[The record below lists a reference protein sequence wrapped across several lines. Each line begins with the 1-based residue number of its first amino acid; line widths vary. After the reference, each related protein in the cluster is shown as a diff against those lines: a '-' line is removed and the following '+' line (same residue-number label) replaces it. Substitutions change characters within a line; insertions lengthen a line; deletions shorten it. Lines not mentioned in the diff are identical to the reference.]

1 MSGGSEVTTQFIND
15 GGNVIAEITGEK
27 SQTYIRGKRLIAMQD
42 EDGEWSIFGN
52 NYRGDVER
60 VQRGSYS
67 NGWYNNRY
75 AYDAFGNYSEETDSP
90 KKNPFRYSGEYTD
103 DETGLI
109 YLRNRYYDP
118 AIGRFITEDP
128 AKDGLNWYAYCGN
141 NPINFTDSWGL
152 DPALDEYIRNNYS
165 GTMTVT
171 LAVARPVPNSR
182 EVAQITSDGEL
193 YNGHSFLRLDDG
205 NGNVKY
211 LGLAPTKKSLKKMLL
226 AKDVG
231 GKMVNNENSEWNVAK
246 VYTIDKEKYNLLLT
260 FMNSSEKNAPSYNI
274 ESYNC
279 TTWAVDG
286 LERAGISS
294 YVIGTYEHH
303 WTLPSDITSQLD
315 SYSAKPKWLP
325 SSVGGAAVNL
335 LMGGFY
341 GYTPA
346 DAAQDLKSAEG
357 TTLLQYDSTGVKTIR
372 NKSYWSSGR

>member
-67 NGWYNNRY
+67 NGRYNNRY

-141 NPINFTDSWGL
+141 NPINCVDPLGLYKLERDEDGEIYAIIEKGDSLSKIAIDQVNDASAWKKMKYDGNPNEIQIGQRINIKGIYNQQY
-152 DPALDEYIRNNYS
+152 PAYNVVANVDKLKDKIRS
-165 GTMTVT
+165 SAKSLPFFGT
-171 LAVARPVPNSR
+171 PNSTR
-182 EVAQITSDGEL
+182 VL
-193 YNGHSFLRLDDG
+193 YNPDG
-205 NGNVKY
+205 
-211 LGLAPTKKSLKKMLL
+211 T
-226 AKDVG
+226 
-231 GKMVNNENSEWNVAK
+231 
-246 VYTIDKEKYNLLLT
+246 
-260 FMNSSEKNAPSYNI
+260 
-274 ESYNC
+274 
-279 TTWAVDG
+279 
-286 LERAGISS
+286 
-294 YVIGTYEHH
+294 
-303 WTLPSDITSQLD
+303 
-315 SYSAKPKWLP
+315 PK
-325 SSVGGAAVNL
+325 
-335 LMGGFY
+335 
-341 GYTPA
+341 
-346 DAAQDLKSAEG
+346 
-357 TTLLQYDSTGVKTIR
+357 
-372 NKSYWSSGR
+372 

>member
-1 MSGGSEVTTQFIND
+1 
-15 GGNVIAEITGEK
+15 
-27 SQTYIRGKRLIAMQD
+27 MQD

-52 NYRGDVER
+52 NYRGDVEC
-60 VQRGSYS
+60 VQRGSYP

-90 KKNPFRYSGEYTD
+90 KKNPFRYCGEYTD
-103 DETGLI
+103 DETGLV

-128 AKDGLNWYAYCGN
+128 VKDRLNWYAYCGN

-231 GKMVNNENSEWNVAK
+231 GKMVNDENSEWNVAK
-246 VYTIDKEKYNLLLT
+246 VYTIDKEKYNLLLS

-372 NKSYWSSGR
+372 NKSYWSYGR